1 MEINISDL
9 TSHINGRPGD
19 HMHAE
24 IQQLGEEKSRDDTTD
39 IIVDCSE
46 DQRDIRIV
54 DGDNIIKIQLD
65 PDYTIQSILKN
76 DVYID

>member
-1 MEINISDL
+1 
-9 TSHINGRPGD
+9 
-19 HMHAE
+19 MHAE